1 MSGLWALIS
10 KLAMKHPMLM
20 AGGTT
25 MSRYVICDIFIQ
37 QSEIHNDEEGE
48 CVFDWRYV
56 HTARAMRA
64 LLLFSLSSPLLS
76 SLSRRRTAALGSFGL
91 VYAAMPGYLLYN
103 KLLPKY
109 LPHRPFTAAVVD
121 VAVYCPVLFYPLYY
135 SFKVSPP
142 RPTLAVNGLLYG
154 GLWRNARLS
163 AGPPRAPRRP

>member
-37 QSEIHNDEEGE
+37 QSEIQNDEEGE

-64 LLLFSLSSPLLS
+64 LLESSYCLLLSLSPLLS
-76 SLSRRRTAALGSFGL
+76 SPLSLGGEQQ
-91 VYAAMPGYLLYN
+91 
-103 KLLPKY
+103 
-109 LPHRPFTAAVVD
+109 R
-121 VAVYCPVLFYPLYY
+121 
-135 SFKVSPP
+135 
-142 RPTLAVNGLLYG
+142 
-154 GLWRNARLS
+154 
-163 AGPPRAPRRP
+163 